1 MTQSNPLRVGL
12 IGAGGRWGP
21 RAHVPALKG
30 VSEAELYAVC
40 TAHADTAQAA
50 ADKFGVTGA
59 YGSDKALN
67 ADREV
72 EAVAVA
78 VRVPAHY
85 ELSKNAIEAGKHVF
99 CEWPLGANTKE
110 AEELAAL
117 ARQKNVR
124 TMVGLQRRASPAY
137 LYMRELIQQGYVG
150 QVLSVNMTLMN
161 SGVLTRPSDRTWQR
175 DVTLGAN
182 TLTITFAH
190 VFDAMCMV
198 VGELTEVSA
207 IVSTQVP
214 QWFETDTKK
223 YVDVTSPDNIMVQ
236 GRLENGAIVNAYCGV
251 HPYHGSG
258 HRLEIYGRE
267 GTLAMI
273 GGGEGGE
280 ERRRKLMGGHKD
292 DKALQELTVPER
304 FTWVPEDCAQR
315 SRLRRG
321 PDVGQVRR
329 RDTQRLEHR
338 ARLRSRGTPPPIV
351 GCHRARFT
359 DGAKAESCL
368 TAVQTFKGSKV
379 QSQNRCDSTPVVH
392 CLARFKAIPVCR
404 LSLPILIKRSYNRYG

>member
-1 MTQSNPLRVGL
+1 MTQFDPLRVGL

-30 VSEAELYAVC
+30 IAETELFAVC
-40 TAHADTAQAA
+40 TAHAETAQAA
-50 ADKFGVTGA
+50 ADKFGVECA
-59 YGSDKALN
+59 YRSDKAMN
-67 ADREV
+67 ANPQV

-85 ELSKNAIEAGKHVF
+85 ELTKNAIEAGKHVF

-117 ARQKNVR
+117 ARKKNVR

-150 QVLSVNMTLMN
+150 QVLSVNMMLMN
-161 SGVLTRPSDRTWQR
+161 SGVLTRTADRTWQR

-190 VFDAMCMV
+190 AFDAMCMV
-198 VGELTEVSA
+198 VGELTELSA

-214 QWFETDTKK
+214 QWFESDTKK
-223 YVDVTSPDNIMVQ
+223 YLDVTSPDNIMVH

-251 HPYHGSG
+251 HPYYGSG
-258 HRLEIYGRE
+258 HRFEIYGRE
-267 GTLAMI
+267 GTLSMI

-280 ERRRKLMGGHKD
+280 ELRRKILGGHKD
-292 DKALQELTVPER
+292 DKALQELPVPER
-304 FTWVPEDCAQR
+304 FKRVPEAVR
-315 SRLRRG
+315 NG
-321 PDVGQVRR
+321 PAYDVGQMWVKFAEGIRTGSSIDPDFDHAVRR
-329 RDTQRLEHR
+329 HRTLDAVVRASQTGQR
-338 ARLRSRGTPPPIV
+338 
-351 GCHRARFT
+351 
-359 DGAKAESCL
+359 
-368 TAVQTFKGSKV
+368 QKV
-379 QSQNRCDSTPVVH
+379 
-392 CLARFKAIPVCR
+392 
-404 LSLPILIKRSYNRYG
+404 IL

>member
-1 MTQSNPLRVGL
+1 MAQSNPIRVGL

-21 RAHVPALKG
+21 RAHVPALQG
-30 VSEAELYAVC
+30 IPETELYAVC
-40 TAHADTAQAA
+40 TAHTETAQTA
-50 ADKFGVTGA
+50 ADKFGVECG

-67 ADREV
+67 ADKRV

-124 TMVGLQRRASPAY
+124 TIVGLQRRASPAY

-161 SGVLTRPSDRTWQR
+161 SGVLTRTSDRTWQR

-182 TLTITFAH
+182 TLTITFGH

-198 VGELTEVSA
+198 VGELAEVSA
-207 IVSTQVP
+207 IISTQVP

-223 YVDVTSPDNIMVQ
+223 YVDVTSPDNIMVH
-236 GRLENGAIVNAYCGV
+236 GRLENGAIVNACCGV

-258 HRLEIYGRE
+258 HRFEIYGTE

-280 ERRRKLMGGHKD
+280 ERRRKVMGGHKD
-292 DKALQELTVPER
+292 DKTLQELAVSEKFTSVPEAVR
-304 FTWVPEDCAQR
+304 NGGAAY
-315 SRLRRG
+315 
-321 PDVGQVRR
+321 DVGQMWVKFAEGIRTGSPIDADFDHAVRR
-329 RDTQRLEHR
+329 HRTLDAIVRASQTGQRQK
-338 ARLRSRGTPPPIV
+338 II
-351 GCHRARFT
+351 F
-359 DGAKAESCL
+359 
-368 TAVQTFKGSKV
+368 
-379 QSQNRCDSTPVVH
+379 
-392 CLARFKAIPVCR
+392 
-404 LSLPILIKRSYNRYG
+404 

>member
-1 MTQSNPLRVGL
+1 MTQFDPLRVGL
-12 IGAGGRWGP
+12 VGAGGRWGP

-30 VSEAELYAVC
+30 IPETELYAVC
-40 TAHADTAQAA
+40 TAHADTARAA
-50 ADKFGVTGA
+50 AEKLGVTRA

-67 ADREV
+67 ADAEV

-117 ARQKNVR
+117 ARKKNVR

-137 LYMRELIQQGYVG
+137 LCMRELIQQGYVG
-150 QVLSVNMTLMN
+150 QVLSVNMMLMN

-175 DVTLGAN
+175 DASLGAN
-182 TLTITFAH
+182 TLTITFGHA
-190 VFDAMCMV
+190 FDAMCMV
-198 VGELTEVSA
+198 VGELAEVSA
-207 IVSTQVP
+207 MVATQVP

-236 GRLENGAIVNAYCGV
+236 GRLESGAIVNAYCGV

-267 GTLAMI
+267 GTLSMI
-273 GGGEGGE
+273 GGGEAGE
-280 ERRRKLMGGHKD
+280 ERRRKIMGGHKD
-292 DKALQELTVPER
+292 DKALQELAVPER
-304 FTWVPEDCAQR
+304 FTWVPEA
-315 SRLRRG
+315 LRDG
-321 PDVGQVRR
+321 GSAYDVGQMWVKFAQGIRTGSAIEPDFDHAVRR
-329 RDTQRLEHR
+329 HRVLDAIVRASQTGQR
-338 ARLRSRGTPPPIV
+338 
-351 GCHRARFT
+351 
-359 DGAKAESCL
+359 
-368 TAVQTFKGSKV
+368 QKV
-379 QSQNRCDSTPVVH
+379 
-392 CLARFKAIPVCR
+392 
-404 LSLPILIKRSYNRYG
+404 

>member
-21 RAHVPALKG
+21 RAHAPALKG
-30 VSEAELYAVC
+30 VPEVELYAVC
-40 TAHADTAQAA
+40 TAHAETAQAA
-50 ADKFGVTGA
+50 ADKFAVTRA
-59 YGSDKALN
+59 YGNDHALN
-67 ADREV
+67 ADPAV

-85 ELSKNAIEAGKHVF
+85 QLCKNALEAGKHVF

-110 AEELAAL
+110 TAELAAL
-117 ARQKNVR
+117 ARNKNVQ

-150 QVLSVNMTLMN
+150 KVLAVNMMLMN

-182 TLTITFAH
+182 TLTITFGH

-207 IVSTQVP
+207 IVATQVP
-214 QWFETDTKK
+214 RWFETDTKK

-236 GRLENGAIVNAYCGV
+236 GRLENGAVVNAYVGV

-258 HRLEIYGRE
+258 HRFEVYGE
-267 GTLAMI
+267 DGTLSMI
-273 GGGEGGE
+273 GGGEGGQE
-280 ERRRKLMGGHKD
+280 IRRKILGGQKD
-292 DKALQELTVPER
+292 DKGLQELPVPER
-304 FTWVPEDCAQR
+304 FKWVPDP
-315 SRLRRG
+315 LRNDG
-321 PDVGQVRR
+321 PAYDVGQMWVKFAEAIRTGSNNESDFEHALRRHRTLDAIVRASE
-329 RDTQRLEHR
+329 TGQRQKM
-338 ARLRSRGTPPPIV
+338 A
-351 GCHRARFT
+351 
-359 DGAKAESCL
+359 
-368 TAVQTFKGSKV
+368 
-379 QSQNRCDSTPVVH
+379 
-392 CLARFKAIPVCR
+392 
-404 LSLPILIKRSYNRYG
+404 